1 MWLLFATIADCIGL
15 LLNFATLVYT
25 FLHFDLK
32 VHVFCL
38 VFIDTVLST
47 LGSLTAAILDI
58 LLLSGYIELDYI
70 RDQFDNFLV

>member
-15 LLNFATLVYT
+15 LLNFVTLLYT
-25 FLHFDLK
+25 FFHFDLK